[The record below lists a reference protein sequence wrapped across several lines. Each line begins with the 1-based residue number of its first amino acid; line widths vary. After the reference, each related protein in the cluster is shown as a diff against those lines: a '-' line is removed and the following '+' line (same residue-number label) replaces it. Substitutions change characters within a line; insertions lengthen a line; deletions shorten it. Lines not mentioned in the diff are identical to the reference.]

1 MPECD
6 CEIALKDEM
15 QSKVLIALLA
25 INALMFLIEM
35 YFGIISQSTAL
46 IADSLDMLA
55 DASVYGISL
64 YAVGKQPAIKINAAR
79 TSGILQIILGFFV
92 LGDVLRRLIFG
103 SSPETGLMIAIGFL
117 ALIANVICLLLIAQ
131 HKNGE
136 IHMRASWIFSKNDVI
151 ANLGIILAGGLI
163 YLLNSRLPDLIIGC
177 VIATI
182 VIRGGLH
189 IVNDANREKYV

>member
-64 YAVGKQPAIKINAAR
+64 YAVGKRPAIKINAAR
-79 TSGILQIILGFFV
+79 TSGVLQIILGFFV

>member
-1 MPECD
+1 
-6 CEIALKDEM
+6 
-15 QSKVLIALLA
+15 
-25 INALMFLIEM
+25 
-35 YFGIISQSTAL
+35 
-46 IADSLDMLA
+46 
-55 DASVYGISL
+55 
-64 YAVGKQPAIKINAAR
+64 
-79 TSGILQIILGFFV
+79 
-92 LGDVLRRLIFG
+92 
-103 SSPETGLMIAIGFL
+103 MIAIGFL

>member
-25 INALMFLIEM
+25 INALMFFIEM

-64 YAVGKQPAIKINAAR
+64 YAVGKRPAIKINAAR
-79 TSGILQIILGFFV
+79 TSGVLQIILGFFV